1 MFMFVKVAM
10 LVAVVGGLG
19 GGVAYVYKI
28 KADLATSEANNAK
41 LENSITEQKAVI
53 EQQLK
58 DIKVIQVAMREQEEL
73 NKKLDAS
80 INNLKNKFHK
90 INSSGKKRD
99 IGELAVFKPRLM
111 ERAINRGT
119 KNALRC
125 MEIAMGAE
133 LTEKEKNATKK
144 SQINPE
150 CPELANPS
158 YQRYGSD

>member
-19 GGVAYVYKI
+19 GGVAYVYKV
-28 KADLATSEANNAK
+28 KADLATSEGNNAK

-53 EQQLK
+53 EQQIK

-90 INSSGKKRD
+90 INSNELDFWSKKQRS
-99 IGELAVFKPRLM
+99 FK
-111 ERAINRGT
+111 
-119 KNALRC
+119 
-125 MEIAMGAE
+125 
-133 LTEKEKNATKK
+133 
-144 SQINPE
+144 
-150 CPELANPS
+150 
-158 YQRYGSD
+158 